1 MDEEKVWQIDLW
13 DIQNELL
20 LLMPRTILQ
29 DLSLDLKKSIWY
41 TIMADEC
48 SDASNAE
55 QFVVCIRL
63 VDDNPEDHEDVIG
76 LYNVNNISSET
87 LNRPSKAGSQHVSM
101 SRTTL

>member
-1 MDEEKVWQIDLW
+1 
-13 DIQNELL
+13 
-20 LLMPRTILQ
+20 MPRTILQ

-87 LNRPSKAGSQHVSM
+87 LNCPSKAGSQHVSM